1 MNRFAQSVG
10 KWIATYL
17 SKQIQIENT
26 APPINPLHLQA
37 NLLPGDVLLVEGNTR
52 LSTAIKY
59 LTQSTWSHAALYVG
73 TDASHNL
80 PHGHCF
86 VEADAVH
93 GVRSV
98 GLDEFANLHTRICRP
113 IGLNQAEQ
121 AALVRLALSKIGD
134 QYDLRNVFD
143 LARYL
148 LPTPPVPTKM
158 RRQML
163 SLGSG
168 DPTRAICSTLIAHA
182 FQSIRYPILPILVD
196 TPDGTPLEP
205 RPIAFKQRHA
215 SLFTPRDFDVSPY
228 FDIIKPTAKSGF
240 NFRNIEWV
248 DPVSI
253 AK

>member
-1 MNRFAQSVG
+1 M
-10 KWIATYL
+10 
-17 SKQIQIENT
+17 
-26 APPINPLHLQA
+26 
-37 NLLPGDVLLVEGNTR
+37 
-52 LSTAIKY
+52 
-59 LTQSTWSHAALYVG
+59 
-73 TDASHNL
+73 
-80 PHGHCF
+80 
-86 VEADAVH
+86 H

-121 AALVRLALSKIGD
+121 AALVRVALSKIGD

-196 TPDGTPLEP
+196 TPDGTPLKP

-240 NFRNIEWV
+240 NFRNI
-248 DPVSI
+248 
-253 AK
+253 